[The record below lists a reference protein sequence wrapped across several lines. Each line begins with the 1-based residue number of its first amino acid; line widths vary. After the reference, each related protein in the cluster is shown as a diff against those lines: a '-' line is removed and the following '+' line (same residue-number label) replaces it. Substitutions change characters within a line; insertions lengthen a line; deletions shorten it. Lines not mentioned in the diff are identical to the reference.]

1 MILAHAQERA
11 TNFWRSKR
19 KKVGTFQ
26 GPLKQMML
34 RGAHGKSCRICG
46 NEMVYFPNALIDH
59 TMPNAATI
67 EHILPRSLGGTHE
80 NDNITTICNGCNRAR
95 GMVYSDIVRSE
106 EVVRMYV
113 GWLFSQIEDPIQS
126 GHDYPLFESHFARRW
141 EELYNETYQPAKNR
155 VRITRNRKRRL
166 LDMSAN
172 ARMRRPKGGL
182 R

>member
-1 MILAHAQERA
+1 
-11 TNFWRSKR
+11 
-19 KKVGTFQ
+19 
-26 GPLKQMML
+26 
-34 RGAHGKSCRICG
+34 
-46 NEMVYFPNALIDH
+46 MVYFPNALIDH

-141 EELYNETYQPAKNR
+141 EELYSETYQPAKNR